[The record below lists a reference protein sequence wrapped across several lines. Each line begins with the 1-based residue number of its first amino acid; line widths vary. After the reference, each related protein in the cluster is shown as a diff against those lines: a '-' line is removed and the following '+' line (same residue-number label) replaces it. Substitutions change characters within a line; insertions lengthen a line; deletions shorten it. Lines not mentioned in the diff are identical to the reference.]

1 MVFHITSPGIIQ
13 IFSQRKLFSPTARSQ
28 RLAGTKRN
36 FHFYLGSQPLI
47 SIPRGKKRFINVE
60 AN

>member
-28 RLAGTKRN
+28 NTKRN
-36 FHFYLGSQPLI
+36 FHFYSGSQPLI

>member
-28 RLAGTKRN
+28 RPGRHKTQFSFLFGKPTVDK
-36 FHFYLGSQPLI
+36 HPT
-47 SIPRGKKRFINVE
+47 GKKEVYKCRG
-60 AN
+60 